1 MSVIILS
8 KMIVLLY
15 QLLISLCCSVIQYY
29 SVTCVINVHYSCNTG
44 IALTLGVYM
53 VIKIIRIQFGLFSRS
68 LNYVVT

>member
-8 KMIVLLY
+8 KMILVLLY

-44 IALTLGVYM
+44 IALTLGVHM
-53 VIKIIRIQFGLFSRS
+53 VIIY
-68 LNYVVT
+68 LNYCDK